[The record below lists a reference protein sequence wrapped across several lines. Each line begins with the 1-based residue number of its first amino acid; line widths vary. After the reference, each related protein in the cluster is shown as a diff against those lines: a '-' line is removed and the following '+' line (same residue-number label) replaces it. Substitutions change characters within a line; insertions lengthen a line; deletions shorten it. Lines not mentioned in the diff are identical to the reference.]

1 MNDILITIFAQ
12 DRKSIVI
19 VKAGK
24 FEVTRNLGGGKDGK
38 YALMIGNALDLNSIG
53 YFPDE
58 KTALDE
64 LEKIF
69 AAIEA
74 GEKTYKVN

>member
-1 MNDILITIFAQ
+1 MNDILITIFTQ
-12 DRKSIVI
+12 DRKNIVL
-19 VKAGK
+19 VKSGK
-24 FEVTRNLGGGKDGK
+24 IEVTRNLGGKMK
-38 YALMIGNALDLNSIG
+38 YAIVAGNEILSELLGNYAE
-53 YFPDE
+53 E
-58 KTALDE
+58 KEALDE

>member
-1 MNDILITIFAQ
+1 MNDILITIFTQ
-12 DRKSIVI
+12 DRKNIVL
-19 VKAGK
+19 VKSGK
-24 FEVTRNLGGGKDGK
+24 IEVTRNLGGKMK
-38 YALMIGNALDLNSIG
+38 YAIVAGNEIISELLGNYAE
-53 YFPDE
+53 E
-58 KTALDE
+58 KEALDE